1 MKGVFMAKNK
11 NCAGTYKVSGYVRED
26 GTKVDSYWRTCGAK
40 HEGDNSLSQRHQ
52 SKSTGMTSG
61 AAPIYELTNAE
72 KKSIRM
78 KEYNKQ
84 IQNGFDYTY
93 SLAPLQRYVELHS
106 SNNDLYH
113 KYYRLSLDY
122 ENQKQYNKENVYVK
136 FKDLQNEGV
145 KSFIQNNLDKLDIP
159 YVDNNTNVVIP
170 QQDSR
175 LVKTVYNS
183 PEFKDAIK
191 SRLSGIKSG
200 EYKNNSFNITFDKTK
215 DAHLTLGH
223 ATLYNVR
230 IVDGYICGT
239 HIDYYN
245 YKYLKYYKGNSIF
258 ATAANNNAY
267 RQQEYGKLTNYLIIF
282 PISIPLDE
290 I

>member
-1 MKGVFMAKNK
+1 M
-11 NCAGTYKVSGYVRED
+11 
-26 GTKVDSYWRTCGAK
+26 
-40 HEGDNSLSQRHQ
+40 
-52 SKSTGMTSG
+52 TGG
-61 AAPIYELTNAE
+61 AAPVEESKNSFLHAAE
-72 KKSIRM
+72 K
-78 KEYNKQ
+78 ELLL
-84 IQNGFDYTY
+84 DYKIMNNVFGNFIYPMTFANLQEKHELSHNY
-93 SLAPLQRYVELHS
+93 SEI
-106 SNNDLYH
+106 YH
-113 KYYRLSLDY
+113 QYYKLSLDY

-191 SRLSGIKSG
+191 SRLLDIKSG
-200 EYKNNSFNITFDKTK
+200 EYKNKSFNITFDKTQ

-239 HIDYYN
+239 LIDYYN
-245 YKYLKYYKGNSIF
+245 FSLSEKYNYNYDSLKTII
-258 ATAANNNAY
+258 ANNNAY
-267 RQQEYGKLTNYLIIF
+267 FQQETGRLKNYLIIY
-282 PISIPLDE
+282 PIRIPVGKFM
-290 I
+290 